1 MNKTFKT
8 LLTIATAS
16 MLLAACDQKEA
27 KTEPVAKKASTIEE
41 IQKEKGKPARIAK
54 ASTQTITDV
63 RKFSGSIEGM
73 QQNSAICKMGD
84 PLAKIHV
91 QVGSTVKKD
100 QVLAEYL
107 FTGDNTQY
115 QQAAEQVKLLEA
127 ATQRMRDVFD
137 KGGIS
142 QQDMDAQET
151 NLKIAKMNLETARRV
166 LPHLVKSPYK
176 TFIENSIA
184 FTPKSFR

>member
-100 QVLAEYL
+100 QVLSL
-107 FTGDNTQY
+107 
-115 QQAAEQVKLLEA
+115 
-127 ATQRMRDVFD
+127 
-137 KGGIS
+137 IH
-142 QQDMDAQET
+142 
-151 NLKIAKMNLETARRV
+151 I
-166 LPHLVKSPYK
+166 
-176 TFIENSIA
+176 
-184 FTPKSFR
+184 